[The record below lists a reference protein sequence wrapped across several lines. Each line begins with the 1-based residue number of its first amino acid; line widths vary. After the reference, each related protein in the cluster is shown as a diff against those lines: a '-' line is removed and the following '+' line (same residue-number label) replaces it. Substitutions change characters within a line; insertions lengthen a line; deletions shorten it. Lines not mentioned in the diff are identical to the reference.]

1 MLKFAAIALLGLGL
15 LGLQGRLWLSGDGMT
30 GLRKLQQAS
39 AAAQAE
45 NLQLQ
50 VRNGELRAEGEDL
63 KSGKAAIEA
72 RARTQLGM
80 IRPEE
85 TFFLVVQG
93 TARPRATGR

>member
-1 MLKFAAIALLGLGL
+1 MLKIAAITLLGIGL
-15 LGLQGRLWLSGDGMT
+15 LGLQGRLWLSDDGMT
-30 GLRKLQQAS
+30 GLRELQQS
-39 AAAQAE
+39 SEAAHAE

-50 VRNGELRAEGEDL
+50 VRNGELRAEVEDL

-85 TFFLVVQG
+85 TFFLVVQ
-93 TARPRATGR
+93 